1 MAPADSSIA
10 VASNRREWVLLMA
23 VVLIYVLA
31 RILLLPNSPEFT
43 HAFSH
48 DSGYLADV
56 AANLLSGKGYV
67 DDALWLVFLQ
77 PASVPMPYHNAN
89 PLFPTLTAAVTIVT
103 GNVFQAGF
111 LLGILASAILFVA
124 LFALV
129 RPYVGRPAAAMGLAF
144 AVVLFPPVLHESFL
158 YLTDALCTA
167 LLVASIAVLQR
178 ARSAKGDLA
187 GGVLLGLAWLT
198 RAATILAVPAFI
210 VYLLLRYPLA
220 VALRKLAVVT
230 VAALI
235 VASPWLIHTKAV
247 WGSYLRSDSEFSIV
261 QDLAADKSHG
271 HSVMRYWH
279 STEPP
284 PSLSAFVR
292 AAPFGFVKHT
302 VAGAANVARRT
313 LSWWFLRSLP
323 TFVLLTIGALFW
335 SLERRRLLSPEA
347 VALAVFA
354 SATIVV
360 LAIRGD
366 SFEERYV
373 DTLTVVFVLVAA
385 LGCWRVWQIASI
397 PLQRGLVAAALIVM
411 WGVIIP
417 LKIRA
422 TYADVYSRDASLV
435 AYRAAAAEVNRD
447 FARGTPVVVGT
458 TPYFYSI
465 ETAAVSLN
473 FPDAPDDY
481 LLKYMD
487 RYGAQYVFLTG
498 DEIDYWR
505 PTWRSAA
512 SLPAGLRLA
521 GRVGDAFVLGK
532 TAR

>member
-1 MAPADSSIA
+1 MVVPGSSIP
-10 VASNRREWVLLMA
+10 VASNRREWLLLIA
-23 VVLIYVLA
+23 VVIAYLIA
-31 RILLLPNSPEFT
+31 RILLIPNRPEFT

-77 PASVPMPYHNAN
+77 PPSVPMPYHNAN
-89 PLFPTLTAAVTIVT
+89 PLFPTLTAALTIAT
-103 GNVFQAGF
+103 GNVFQSGF
-111 LLGILASAILFVA
+111 LVGILSSAILFVA

-129 RPYVGRPAAAMGLAF
+129 RPYVGRPAHAMGLAF
-144 AVVLFPPVLHESFL
+144 AVVLFPPVLHESLL

-167 LLVASIAVLQR
+167 LLVASVAVLQR

-187 GGVLLGLAWLT
+187 CGVLLGLAWLT
-198 RAATILAVPAFI
+198 RAATILAVPAII
-210 VYLLLRYPLA
+210 VYLLLRYPISA
-220 VALRKLAVVT
+220 ALRKLAIVT

-261 QDLAADKSHG
+261 QDLAAEKSHG
-271 HSVMRYWH
+271 YSVMRYWH

-284 PSLSAFVR
+284 PPLSAFVR
-292 AAPFGFVKHT
+292 EAPFGFVRHT

-313 LSWWFLRSLP
+313 LSWWFLRSVP
-323 TFVLLTIGALFW
+323 TFVLLTIGVLLW
-335 SLERRRLLSPEA
+335 SFGRRRVLSPEA
-347 VALAVFA
+347 LALAVFA
-354 SATIVV
+354 AATIVV

-373 DTLTVVFVLVAA
+373 DTLTVMFVLIAA
-385 LGCWRVWQIASI
+385 LGCWRVWQIAST
-397 PLQRGLVAAALIVM
+397 PLRRGLVAAALIVV
-411 WGVIIP
+411 WGVIVP
-417 LKIRA
+417 LKIR
-422 TYADVYSRDASLV
+422 TMYADVYSLDVSLV
-435 AYRAAAAEVNRD
+435 AYRAAAAEVNRN
-447 FARGTPVVVGT
+447 FARGTPVVVGM

-465 ETAAVSLN
+465 ETSAVSLN

-481 LLKYMD
+481 LLKYME
-487 RYGAQYVFLTG
+487 RYGAQYVFLTN

-505 PTWRSAA
+505 PAWRSAA